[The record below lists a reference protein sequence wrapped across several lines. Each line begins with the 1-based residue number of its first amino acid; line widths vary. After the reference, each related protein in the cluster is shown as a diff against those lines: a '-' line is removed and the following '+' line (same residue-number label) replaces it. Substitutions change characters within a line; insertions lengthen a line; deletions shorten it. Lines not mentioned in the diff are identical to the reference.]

1 MTDSVIP
8 PHDIDVLVVDPVRL
22 HRENL
27 VAALHRQAPIADV
40 SGAADC
46 EDALRSLR
54 DRPFSVVLLSTR
66 SSSVRASYRELV
78 AAAAPAAVI
87 AYGVA
92 TDGDEVLVCA
102 EAGVAGYLLQEEPL
116 SELVHAVATAAQ
128 GEVRCPPR
136 VAAVLMRRMGPRGAM
151 ENISAGAGRL
161 TSREQE
167 ILALIDDGMS
177 NKEIAR
183 RLTIEVR
190 TVKNHVHNLLE
201 KLQVHRRGE
210 AAALVRSRVGTRTT
224 AGDRLVPRDQVSP
237 GPLLN
242 TKLHS

>member
-1 MTDSVIP
+1 
-8 PHDIDVLVVDPVRL
+8 
-22 HRENL
+22 
-27 VAALHRQAPIADV
+27 
-40 SGAADC
+40 
-46 EDALRSLR
+46 
-54 DRPFSVVLLSTR
+54 
-66 SSSVRASYRELV
+66 
-78 AAAAPAAVI
+78 
-87 AYGVA
+87 
-92 TDGDEVLVCA
+92 
-102 EAGVAGYLLQEEPL
+102 
-116 SELVHAVATAAQ
+116 
-128 GEVRCPPR
+128 
-136 VAAVLMRRMGPRGAM
+136 M
-151 ENISAGAGRL
+151 ENISAGAGWL